1 MAVKTNGNGSKVNP
15 NATLFLAERDREL
28 RIAERIGSWM
38 REEAGSAAQIAED
51 AAECVKRDV
60 DRMLENQIDSLKQD
74 MQEMIDAAVEKAVTR
89 ALGKL
94 LAAAAKA
101 AV

>member
-1 MAVKTNGNGSKVNP
+1 MGIKTNGNGSKVNP

-28 RIAERIGSWM
+28 RIAERIASSM
-38 REEAGSAAQIAED
+38 REEGGSARQIAED
-51 AAECVKRDV
+51 AAECVKQDV
-60 DRMLENQIDSLKQD
+60 DNMLETQIDSLKQD
-74 MQEMIDAAVEKAVTR
+74 MQEMIDAAVEKAITK
-89 ALGKL
+89 ALGKI